1 MSFDPGDLNA
11 IHARLV
17 EGDPTAS
24 SDLIG
29 LLYGPLIGH
38 AIKKHGWVGLSQ
50 DLAKDFAV
58 KVLAEVIEQPESFDP
73 SKGNLFGFLCMAL
86 DADVQNAARDAK
98 TRRRI
103 FSDYAVEVREVTGT
117 LYVTSPETSIDAKR
131 IAERYRSEIVLE
143 AGDDEVL
150 SLMLDGE
157 RDYDRYAGALGIE
170 NLPLGERREVVKR
183 RKDRIEK
190 RIERIRKK
198 L

>member
-1 MSFDPGDLNA
+1 MSFDPVELGA
-11 IHARLV
+11 IHARLA

-24 SDLIG
+24 SDLIR

-38 AIKKHGWVGLSQ
+38 AIKKYGRAGLSE

-58 KVLAEVIEQPESFDP
+58 NVLAGVIGTPESFDP
-73 SKGNLFGFLCMAL
+73 GKGNLFGFLCMAL
-86 DADVQNAARDAK
+86 DADVQNAFRDAK
-98 TRRRI
+98 TRREI
-103 FSDYAVEVREVTGT
+103 FSDYAVEVRHVTGT
-117 LYVTSPETSIDAKR
+117 MYVTSPETSIDAKR
-131 IAERYRSEIVLE
+131 LAERYRAEIVQE

-150 SLMLDGE
+150 TLMLDGE
-157 RDYDRYAGALGIE
+157 RDYHLYAKALGIE
-170 NLPLGERREVVKR
+170 NLPLDERREEVKR